1 MSEILTVSVVEPT
14 DGSLQL
20 MTLLNESQ
28 RHHDTVIAKEERSGF
43 LVRKSVLNW
52 RTYDQTVGFS
62 PAACGL
68 LMSNEE
74 RLLL

>member
-1 MSEILTVSVVEPT
+1 MSETPTVTGTEPT
-14 DGSLQL
+14 DGLRQL

-28 RHHDTVIAKEERSGF
+28 RYHDRVVAEEGGNGFYIRKGLVTPDHDTIVS
-43 LVRKSVLNW
+43 
-52 RTYDQTVGFS
+52 FS

-68 LMSNEE
+68 LRSNEE